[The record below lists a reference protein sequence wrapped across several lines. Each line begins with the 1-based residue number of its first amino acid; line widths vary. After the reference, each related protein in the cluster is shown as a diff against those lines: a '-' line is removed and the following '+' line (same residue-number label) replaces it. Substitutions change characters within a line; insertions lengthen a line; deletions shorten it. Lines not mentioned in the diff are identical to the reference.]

1 VIPCPGCLVVWCAVV
16 SKQGSSSGRKRL
28 ASFVTGPFPPR
39 GKLGTPGCERKK
51 KKRGYC
57 DRPRPGA
64 RLGRERFEDEGNNAK
79 KHVGPDLACPVAGVS
94 ARFGVAYSHALP
106 ERLASH
112 STVQTHIPGRRR
124 FRTVPQSQSRLHHMV
139 FRFQIS
145 KPARELG
152 REIRLQGV
160 SFPRKGR
167 ERGAGQTSG
176 SWDGTNGW
184 KYTRT
189 DDGGWSMIT
198 MDVLLGV
205 DVTPA
210 SRFVLLKFER
220 SPGA

>member
-1 VIPCPGCLVVWCAVV
+1 MLWFRNKDRRRVGNVWRHLSPAL
-16 SKQGSSSGRKRL
+16 SLRAKSWARLGARGKNRKR
-28 ASFVTGPFPPR
+28 A
-39 GKLGTPGCERKK
+39 
-51 KKRGYC
+51 RGYC

-79 KHVGPDLACPVAGVS
+79 KHAGPGLASDWRFRAFRGCLQSRSPGA
-94 ARFGVAYSHALP
+94 FGVAQYGTNPHP
-106 ERLASH
+106 W
-112 STVQTHIPGRRR
+112 RRR

>member
-1 VIPCPGCLVVWCAVV
+1 MIPCPGCLVVWCAVV

-39 GKLGTPGCERKK
+39 GKLGTPGFERKK
-51 KKRGYC
+51 KSEDTAIDPGLARGSGVNVSKTKGTM
-57 DRPRPGA
+57 RKSTQA
-64 RLGRERFEDEGNNAK
+64 
-79 KHVGPDLACPVAGVS
+79 LAWPLTGVS